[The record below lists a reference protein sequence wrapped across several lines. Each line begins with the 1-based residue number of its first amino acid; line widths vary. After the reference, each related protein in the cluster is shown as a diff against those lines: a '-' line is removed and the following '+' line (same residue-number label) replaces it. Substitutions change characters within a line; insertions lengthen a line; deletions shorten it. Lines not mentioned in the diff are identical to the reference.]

1 MNQSHRSS
9 GAPVP
14 NSYQT
19 WSSESELS
27 IIESRCLSAPETPY
41 YIDRSEPILST
52 FAYTQ
57 SMSAPKIQILALRKA
72 SSSPSSSESPP
83 ESHDSGSG
91 KDSGAQREK
100 KKRTSKPKVRSGCVT
115 CKIRRI
121 KCDETKPECNR
132 CTSTGRKC
140 DGYVIKPRKKR
151 SDCQSLN
158 KVPSLTTDIGPVE
171 LRSLGFFHHKTAPS
185 LSSYFDAEF
194 WTRLV
199 FQMSYVEPSVR
210 HAMIALGA
218 LHEERERGVKLIP
231 IMPQVI
237 HPGNSVDVSLGA
249 HDKNGTEF
257 ALAQYNKA
265 IALLSKRMDAGSAI
279 EVALLACILFV
290 CVEFLRG
297 DSEPAVKHFRSGM
310 GIALNSLQA
319 NNSRAAKETMERIKV
334 YMLPFFN
341 RIELLANLFGE
352 PATWDYQ
359 VDLPDSVPES
369 FHNMREARDS
379 VVHIANLSVRFI
391 KFMKWRKYTR
401 LVLPD
406 HIARQEALLR
416 QMDIWSDTLDK
427 MLLGDNITQR
437 DLDAAKTLRI
447 HQVVAAMW
455 VKRCT
460 MPEETANDRCIPD
473 CETVVSLAEA
483 IQSISGTREQR
494 LALNASSFL
503 FDMEIVSPLY
513 YVATKCRHPQIRRR
527 AIAVLKQTQRREGL
541 WDSDMAA
548 AIAERQ
554 MELEETNM
562 TVFDGSELPREEDRA
577 FTDHCHHLRV
587 CGLCA
592 NTLFRSFRGA
602 QRPDHQREEHHT

>member
-1 MNQSHRSS
+1 MT
-9 GAPVP
+9 PPKV
-14 NSYQT
+14 QT
-19 WSSESELS
+19 VA
-27 IIESRCLSAPETPY
+27 IR
-41 YIDRSEPILST
+41 
-52 FAYTQ
+52 Q
-57 SMSAPKIQILALRKA
+57 A
-72 SSSPSSSESPP
+72 SNSPSSSESPP
-83 ESHDSGSG
+83 ESNESG
-91 KDSGAQREK
+91 RENASTSKETK

-151 SDCQSLN
+151 SDFQALN
-158 KVPSLTTDIGPVE
+158 KVPTAPAEIGPVE

-210 HAMIALGA
+210 HAMVALGA
-218 LHEERERGVKLIP
+218 LHEEREREVRLIP
-231 IMPQVI
+231 IMPRMVTPNAPTTASTAVQWT
-237 HPGNSVDVSLGA
+237 GNTG
-249 HDKNGTEF
+249 HDF
-257 ALAQYNKA
+257 ALAQYNKS
-265 IALLSKRMDAGSAI
+265 IILLSKRMDTGEAGGAI
-279 EVALLACILFV
+279 EVALLTCILFV
-290 CVEFLRG
+290 CIEFLQG

-310 GIALNSLQA
+310 GIALNTLS
-319 NNSRAAKETMERIKV
+319 NNGSRAAQDTLDRIRE
-334 YMLPFFN
+334 YILPFFN

-352 PATWDYQ
+352 PASWDYPVELQ
-359 VDLPDSVPES
+359 DTVPEKFNS
-369 FHNMREARDS
+369 MRDARDS
-379 VVHIANLSVRFI
+379 IVHIANQTVRFI

-416 QMDIWSDTLDK
+416 QMDLWSQTLDR

-447 HQVVAAMW
+447 HQVVAGMW

-460 MPEETANDRCIPD
+460 MPEESANDECMQD
-473 CETVVSLAEA
+473 FETTVSLAEA
-483 IQSISGTREQR
+483 IQGIAGTREQR
-494 LALNASSFL
+494 LALNSSSFL

-513 YVATKCRHPQIRRR
+513 YVATKCRHPLIRRR

-541 WDSDMAA
+541 WDSDMASA
-548 AIAERQ
+548 VAERQ
-554 MELEETNM
+554 MALEEVKLT
-562 TVFDGSELPREEDRA
+562 TLDGSELPAEEDRVHNIQITSEKGIRPRKH
-577 FTDHCHHLRV
+577 FLNIHTRPEGPDGPWKIWRESL
-587 CGLCA
+587 
-592 NTLFRSFRGA
+592 TL
-602 QRPDHQREEHHT
+602 P